1 MPSTTIDSSIVTSE
15 YELDHH
21 LMFRA
26 YLALAKWRLVVAV
39 LVISLLIGGLI
50 YFFVLIGEQKILWQ
64 TSPLFI
70 GVPLV
75 GVAGQL
81 LRLHAASRKYVS
93 SLLPSQRV
101 IRYVFRAE
109 ADSYEVYFGESYSL
123 VAWSDQL
130 KALEKSGYFMLFH
143 NRYDFGVIPKST
155 FEPHGLPV
163 FRQIIRS
170 KMGDRAHVEPN

>member
-1 MPSTTIDSSIVTSE
+1 MTSTTIDSSIVTAE
-15 YELDHH
+15 YELDHR

-26 YLALAKWRLVVAV
+26 SLALAKWRLVVAV
-39 LVISLLIGGLI
+39 LMMSLLIGSLV
-50 YFFVLIGEQKILWQ
+50 YFFVLIGEQQILWQ

-70 GVPLV
+70 GLPIM

-101 IRYVFRAE
+101 IRYVFRSE
-109 ADSYEVYFGESYSL
+109 ADSYEVHFGESYSF

-130 KALEKSGYFMLFH
+130 KAMEKSGYFMLFH
-143 NRYDFGVIPKST
+143 NRYDFGIVPKSA
-155 FEPHGLPV
+155 FEPQEV
-163 FRQIIRS
+163 SAFRQILRA
-170 KMGDRAHVEPN
+170 KMGDRAHLEHN

>member
-1 MPSTTIDSSIVTSE
+1 MTSTTIDSSIVTAE
-15 YELDHH
+15 YELDHS

-26 YLALAKWRLVVAV
+26 SLALAKWRLVVAV
-39 LVISLLIGGLI
+39 LIMSLLIGSLI
-50 YFFVLIGEQKILWQ
+50 YFFVLIGEQQILWQ

-70 GVPLV
+70 GLPIM

-93 SLLPSQRV
+93 SLPPSQRV
-101 IRYVFRAE
+101 IRYVFRVE

-143 NRYDFGVIPKST
+143 NRYDFGIIPKSA
-155 FEPHGLPV
+155 FEPYGLPI

-170 KMGDRAHVEPN
+170 KMGDRAHVEA

>member
-1 MPSTTIDSSIVTSE
+1 MTPTSIIAQ
-15 YELDHH
+15 YELDHR

-26 YLALAKWRLVVAV
+26 YLALAKWRLAVAV
-39 LVISLLIGGLI
+39 LVMSLLIGSLI
-50 YFFVLIGEQKILWQ
+50 YFFLLIGEQQILLQ

-70 GVPLV
+70 GVPLM

-101 IRYVFRAE
+101 IKYVFRAE

-123 VAWSDQL
+123 IAWSDQL
-130 KALEKSGYFMLFH
+130 KASEKSGYFMLFH
-143 NRYDFGVIPKST
+143 NRYHFGLVPKSA
-155 FEPHGLPV
+155 FEPDGV
-163 FRQIIRS
+163 SAFREILRS
-170 KMGDRAHVEPN
+170 KMGDRAHVAHN